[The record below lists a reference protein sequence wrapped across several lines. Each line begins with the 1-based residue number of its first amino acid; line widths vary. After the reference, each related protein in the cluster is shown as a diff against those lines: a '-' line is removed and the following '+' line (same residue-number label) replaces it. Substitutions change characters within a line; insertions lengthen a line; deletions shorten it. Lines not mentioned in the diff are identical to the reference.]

1 MTHAVPA
8 RKCIN
13 GFIREYVMEWS
24 RLLSRERP
32 GDYGKSAKQNHDL
45 RSEFEKDYHRI
56 IGSASFRRLQDKT
69 QVFPLDKSDFIRTRL
84 THSLE
89 VSSFGRSL
97 GENVSAEILT
107 QKLDPSFTLETKED
121 ICEILQCAGLI
132 HDIGNPPFG
141 HFGEESIREWFR
153 SHMPRLSYHGKPVMK
168 ILTPQMAADLMNFE
182 GNAQALR
189 LVGKLHFLV
198 NEYGMNLT
206 YALLSTILK
215 YPVSS
220 LEISPSSGNVA
231 EHKMGYFLAE
241 EELFRKIQESTGT
254 QGCRNPLT
262 YLLEAA
268 DDIAY
273 ATADIEDAFK
283 KGFFDYDTFRQELKK
298 RRMDEECIGRLEELY
313 ERGTRMKVP
322 CPQEYAVMN
331 FLIRMQGQM
340 LRAAADGFISHYATI
355 MKGGYPHEIFYHT
368 PGEKIYAALTGIAHD
383 YAFTSSSIYKTE
395 IAANGIVTYLLN
407 HLVPAAIAWDGEN
420 DPGLMEEKFLSLIS
434 ENYRQVYRNSAKGK
448 DAAEKLYLR
457 LLLVT
462 DSVSG
467 MTDSYA
473 RDLYRDLN
481 GLT

>member
-1 MTHAVPA
+1 
-8 RKCIN
+8 
-13 GFIREYVMEWS
+13 MEWS
-24 RLLSRERP
+24 RLLSESRS
-32 GDYGKSAKQNHDL
+32 GDYGSSPKKNNDL

-97 GENVSAEILT
+97 GENVAASLITERI
-107 QKLDPSFTLETKED
+107 DPSFTLETKES

-141 HFGEESIREWFR
+141 HFGEEAIREWFTR
-153 SHMPRLSYHGKPVMK
+153 NLPRLQVGGKKVLS
-168 ILTPQMAADLMNFE
+168 ILNEQEAADLMHFE

-189 LVGKLHFLV
+189 LVSKLHFLV
-198 NEYGMNLT
+198 NENGMNLT
-206 YALLSTILK
+206 HALLSTIMK
-215 YPVSS
+215 YPCSS
-220 LEISPSSGNVA
+220 LEIDRKSADVRFR
-231 EHKMGYFLAE
+231 KMGYFEAE
-241 EELFRKIQESTGT
+241 EELFKSVQESTGT
-254 QGCRNPLT
+254 EGKRNPLT
-262 YLLEAA
+262 FLLEAA

-273 ATADIEDAFK
+273 STADVEDAFK
-283 KGFFDYDTFRQELKK
+283 KGFFDYETFLSELRKRGLDEADIKK
-298 RRMDEECIGRLEELY
+298 LEELY
-313 ERGTRMKVP
+313 ERGIRMKVTS
-322 CPQEYAVMN
+322 PQEYAVMN
-331 FLIRMQGQM
+331 FLVRMQGQM
-340 LRAAADGFISHYATI
+340 LRSATEGFISHYGSI
-355 MKGGYPHEIFYHT
+355 MKGGYPHGLFHRT
-368 PGEKIYAALTGIAHD
+368 AGEKIYSILTGIAYD

-395 IAANGIVTYLLN
+395 IAANNIVTYLLN
-407 HLVPAAIAWDGEN
+407 KLVPAILVYDGEN
-420 DPGLMEEKFLSLIS
+420 APGLMEEKFISLIS
-434 ENYRQVYRNSAKGK
+434 DNYKQVYRTFSKGK
-448 DAAEKLYLR
+448 EEGEKLYLR